1 MKIRSKACMHYMTLH
16 YQLIDLSDYIDL
28 CIKHWGKADDLNCNY
43 GHPKKADMKLGKNL
57 FCPLNCFYNV
67 F

>member
-1 MKIRSKACMHYMTLH
+1 MHYMTLH

-43 GHPKKADMKLGKNL
+43 GHPKKADMKLGNNL
-57 FCPLNCFYNV
+57 FCP
-67 F
+67 